1 MCQQI
6 LLKEPRRSATL
17 LPFSRTSPRGRR
29 RKRTT
34 RPWLQQ
40 GFVRRVRFSQKMPNA
55 LTALAI
61 QPCLRPS
68 PPRSPSLDKVGWIS
82 TLSGAPSRRIVT
94 LLGSRS
100 DSWSHPQ
107 GDQRDAWASLLCP
120 RQAHNGCVLGAGEE
134 VMPMHLLDII
144 VTAGCTW
151 QVRHVWQLTFYSRDS
166 PCTCCAEKCHVEKP
180 LRTLLSQ
187 IDSVCRF
194 TRGCCCGGIRT
205 IDSYK
210 LRLSVSRPRCIA
222 SKWSTPTG
230 LSLGCGVRSDSR
242 TVLK

>member
-1 MCQQI
+1 MARGPGREPCHRRHSEKSRWSAFTPQCTPSEWRPPARSSSRSGTRLCQQI

-100 DSWSHPQ
+100 DFWSHPQ

-151 QVRHVWQLTFYSRDS
+151 QVRKVSQLTF
-166 PCTCCAEKCHVEKP
+166 TTHIHHVRVV
-180 LRTLLSQ
+180 LRNVMMSNP
-187 IDSVCRF
+187 SVLC
-194 TRGCCCGGIRT
+194 
-205 IDSYK
+205 
-210 LRLSVSRPRCIA
+210 
-222 SKWSTPTG
+222 
-230 LSLGCGVRSDSR
+230 
-242 TVLK
+242 